1 MLCVCPGMSLKK
13 VNESEYV
20 GQLRDP
26 RMVMLLGFQGFAT
39 LERLHSQGVSH
50 LDVKRKEDL
59 VSFSQ

>member
-1 MLCVCPGMSLKK
+1 M
-13 VNESEYV
+13 NESEYV

-26 RMVMLLGFQGFAT
+26 RMVMLLGFQGFVT

-50 LDVKRKEDL
+50 QDVKGKEDL